1 MQLIWYQVICDLC
14 VKINTP
20 LMIRKNSQ
28 ICHLQPHPLQDQ
40 EEDVLYDV
48 KSWFANIETEEETI
62 NYITEEI

>member
-1 MQLIWYQVICDLC
+1 MSSS
-14 VKINTP
+14 TP
-20 LMIRKNSQ
+20 A
-28 ICHLQPHPLQDQ
+28 LQDQ